1 MKCLATTALGLLPL
15 CGCSGWV
22 VFISP
27 TGVACSDNVDIIP
40 SPTRP
45 PASRIIS
52 TGVTVHGTLSSCHLA
67 DEFVVAA
74 VADGTLVVRLRWNTS
89 QTSTVSVV
97 SINGEEFRSRPPDWP
112 LVVARVPVRQG
123 QEYRLRIALQGSS
136 EIPEDRYQLTTD
148 LE

>member
-1 MKCLATTALGLLPL
+1 MKRLATTVLCLLPIA
-15 CGCSGWV
+15 GCSGWV

-27 TGVACSDNVDIIP
+27 SGVACSENVAIVP

-45 PASRIIS
+45 PVSRSIS
-52 TGVTVHGTLSSCHLA
+52 TGVTVHGTLSSCHRA
-67 DEFVVAA
+67 DEFTVVV
-74 VADGTLVVRLRWNTS
+74 VADGTLVVRLRWTVS

-97 SINGEEFRSRPPDWP
+97 SIDGEEFRSRPPDWP
-112 LVVARVPVRQG
+112 LVVARVPVRHG
-123 QEYRLRIALQGSS
+123 QEYRLRVALHGSG